1 MMRDYVLL
9 QHFSRTV
16 EQKYYKKMA
25 DSSSPSRS
33 KLGPPAAFEV
43 HYVPKEFRLDASSS
57 DYGEEDDTVW
67 VTSVGDPFM
76 YVIPSF
82 DVIAV
87 ELRRM
92 QIKGFDRRDDKEVKL
107 DLFIRNDACLCRMY
121 PSMMAIKDVVII
133 KVTMYIMQYI
143 IVFFL

>member
-1 MMRDYVLL
+1 
-9 QHFSRTV
+9 
-16 EQKYYKKMA
+16 
-25 DSSSPSRS
+25 
-33 KLGPPAAFEV
+33 
-43 HYVPKEFRLDASSS
+43 
-57 DYGEEDDTVW
+57 
-67 VTSVGDPFM
+67 M

-107 DLFIRNDACLCRMY
+107 DLFVRNDACLCRMN

-133 KVTMYIMQYI
+133 KVAMYIMQYI